1 MSHDTNTV
9 DSRTHEGQLNKLG
22 FWIFLTAEFSL
33 FGTLFATLLTLQHGG
48 DYAGKMTTE
57 LFELPLV
64 LIMTFALL
72 ISSYTCGIS
81 IYYMRK
87 EKQNLMMFWMILTV
101 LLGLVFVGFE
111 IYEFAHYV
119 SEGVTPQIGSYWS
132 SFFILLGT
140 HGAHVSLGIGLIIC
154 LLIQVATRGLNK
166 YNAPKLF
173 IVSLYWHFLDVVW
186 IFIFTAVYMIGMVY
200 SG

>member
-140 HGAHVSLGIGLIIC
+140 VLTYH
-154 LLIQVATRGLNK
+154 
-166 YNAPKLF
+166 
-173 IVSLYWHFLDVVW
+173 
-186 IFIFTAVYMIGMVY
+186 
-200 SG
+200 

>member
-1 MSHDTNTV
+1 
-9 DSRTHEGQLNKLG
+9 
-22 FWIFLTAEFSL
+22 L

-119 SEGVTPQIGSYWS
+119 SEGVTPQIGS
-132 SFFILLGT
+132 
-140 HGAHVSLGIGLIIC
+140 
-154 LLIQVATRGLNK
+154 
-166 YNAPKLF
+166 
-173 IVSLYWHFLDVVW
+173 
-186 IFIFTAVYMIGMVY
+186 
-200 SG
+200 